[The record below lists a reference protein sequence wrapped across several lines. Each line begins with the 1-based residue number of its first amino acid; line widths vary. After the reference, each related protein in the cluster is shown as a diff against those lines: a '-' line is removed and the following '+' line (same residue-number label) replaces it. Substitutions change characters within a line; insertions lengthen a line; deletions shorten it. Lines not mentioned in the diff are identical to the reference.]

1 MSGFG
6 RIADVL
12 ELALRSSPS
21 NCALHKG
28 GCFIP
33 LLLFFQLSFFLW
45 TALSLFLLFLSAFIF
60 LSLIAHIGFSVIE
73 NAFLALRF
81 FLLKQSTPRPVPSQ
95 VPSAKVRRRM
105 TAFPESGRSDSRK
118 SGDLNGRFRPTP
130 DGRVA
135 HGLSN

>member
-1 MSGFG
+1 MSALG
-6 RIADVL
+6 RIADVF
-12 ELALRSSPS
+12 ELVLRSSPS

-45 TALSLFLLFLSAFIF
+45 TTLSLFLLFLSAFIF

-81 FLLKQSTPRPVPSQ
+81 LLLKQSTPRPVSSQ

-105 TAFPESGRSDSRK
+105 TAFPESGRSGTAKTTDMKGS
-118 SGDLNGRFRPTP
+118 FRP
-130 DGRVA
+130 GAVIEA
-135 HGLSN
+135 QC